1 VSEGLGLGLTLVKSL
16 VEMHGGRVD
25 ARSDGP
31 GRGSEFIV
39 RLPLAPDAPPA
50 APPAA
55 DAPPATAA
63 APAARSARVLVVDD
77 SVDGAESLALLLRLA
92 GYDVRVAH
100 DGPTALRASAAAR
113 PEVVVLDIG
122 LPNGMD
128 GYEVARRLRAQP
140 GGDHMTLIALT
151 GYGQDDDRRRSG
163 AAGFAAHL
171 VKPVD
176 PPELEAVI
184 ARLLAT

>member
-1 VSEGLGLGLTLVKSL
+1 
-16 VEMHGGRVD
+16 
-25 ARSDGP
+25 
-31 GRGSEFIV
+31 
-39 RLPLAPDAPPA
+39 
-50 APPAA
+50 
-55 DAPPATAA
+55 
-63 APAARSARVLVVDD
+63 VLVVDD
-77 SVDGAESLALLLRLA
+77 SVDGAESLARLLRLA

-163 AAGFAAHL
+163 AGGFAAHL